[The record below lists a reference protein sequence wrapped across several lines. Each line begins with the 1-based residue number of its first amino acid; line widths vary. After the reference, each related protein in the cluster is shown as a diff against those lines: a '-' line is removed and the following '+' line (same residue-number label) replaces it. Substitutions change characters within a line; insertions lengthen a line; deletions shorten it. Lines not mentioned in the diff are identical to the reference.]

1 MSHTSQQLQ
10 LTLQDLDD
18 NPDSWGDILNV
29 STLELL
35 EDAVAGMSAVVL
47 TSTADYTMT
56 STAGGDTA
64 DNYRKMIVNI
74 TGTPTGA
81 ASVLVPDDTSLGVSS
96 TKVYLV
102 YNGTTG
108 GDIITFKTVNGTGI
122 ALTANVATWCYCD
135 GTNIVAANTGTSDNS
150 ATSTLATDSLALGGV
165 DAALY
170 AQLALQQQ
178 YTGGQSTTRVTLTDD
193 ANVITPDLADSDT
206 FYALWAGNYT
216 LAAPLNPTDG
226 ATFSLV
232 VEQATSG
239 TPPYTIQFAINTFVF
254 PNAVTPSLSV
264 GTSAV
269 DYFAFERVTLGA
281 LGARWLASAVKG
293 FG

>member
-10 LTLQDLDD
+10 ITLQDLDD
-18 NPDSWGDILNV
+18 NPDSWGDILNT
-29 STLELL
+29 STIELL
-35 EDAVAGMSAVVL
+35 EDAIAGMSSVVL
-47 TSTADYTMT
+47 SSPADYTMT
-56 STAGGDTA
+56 STAGGDNA

-74 TGTPTGA
+74 TGTPTGNTN
-81 ASVLVPDDTSLGVSS
+81 VLVPDDTSLGVSA
-96 TKVYLV
+96 TKLYLV
-102 YNGTTG
+102 YEDTTG
-108 GDIITFKTVNGTGI
+108 GDEITFKTVNGTGVL
-122 ALTANVATWCYCD
+122 LTNGRATWCYCD
-135 GTNIVAANTGTSDNS
+135 GTNIVAVSTAAAGNSD
-150 ATSTLATDSLALGGV
+150 TTTLATDSLALGGI

-170 AQLALQQQ
+170 AQLAIQQQ

-232 VEQATSG
+232 AEQATTGS
-239 TPPYTIQFAINTFVF
+239 PPYTIAFAINTFIF
-254 PNAVTPSLSV
+254 PNGVTPSLSV
-264 GTSAV
+264 GSSAV
-269 DYFAFERVTLGA
+269 DYFAFERVTLDN